1 MNTWSAKID
10 RLDNGYLLHLDDG
23 ETVEHLAFTVDDN
36 PDGLKD
42 GLLEMLSTVL
52 EFFDEQG
59 SKHDKVR
66 PYVGYLGG
74 DCPEKELAELQEKT
88 PWEISR

>member
-1 MNTWSAKID
+1 MDTWSATIE
-10 RLDNGYLLHLDDG
+10 RLDNGYLLHLAD
-23 ETVEHLAFTVDDN
+23 EEIVQHLAFTVDDN

-42 GLLEMLSTVL
+42 GLLEMLASIL
-52 EFFDEQG
+52 EFFGETG

-66 PYVGYLGG
+66 PHIGYLGG

>member
-1 MNTWSAKID
+1 MSTWSVTIERA
-10 RLDNGYLLHLDDG
+10 DNGYIVLFDDG
-23 ETVEHLAFTVDDN
+23 EYPRRAVFDVEDS

-42 GLLEMLSTVL
+42 GFLEMLSTIVD
-52 EFFDEQG
+52 FFGEQG

-66 PYVGYLGG
+66 PHIGYLGG